1 MPVEGRGLGSGLT
14 QDVVKERRLGNLATP
29 ASVQKLQTALHAKA
43 KTEAGYRFY
52 ALYDKIYRE
61 DILAHAYAQCR
72 SNKGAP
78 GVDGQDFP
86 DVEAYGVQQWLG
98 ELAIALKEETYRP
111 DPIRRVFI
119 PKANGKL
126 RPLGISTLRDRVC
139 MTAAMLVL
147 DPIFEADL
155 PPEQYAYREGRNAQ
169 QAVIDAEETLYRG
182 HLDVVDADL
191 ADYFG
196 TIPHADLMR
205 SLARRIVDRRVLHL
219 IKMWLEC
226 AVEETDDRGR
236 KTRSTV
242 AKDSGR
248 GIPQGSP
255 ISPLLANL
263 YMRRFV
269 LGWKKLGLEER
280 LGSRIVTYADDLVIL
295 CRKGKAEEAL
305 QQLRVIIG
313 KLKLTVNEEKTRIC
327 KVPEDEFDFLGYT
340 FGRMYMRTTGTAHLG
355 LRPSKQSIRRM
366 VEKLHA
372 MTATS
377 TTWQETT
384 ELVGQLNRTLR
395 GWANYFQV
403 GTVRNAYR
411 ALDSYTATRLR
422 RWLRHKYKV
431 RRRSGGSYPL
441 PHLYG
446 HFGLVRLSR
455 LGHDVAWV
463 KA

>member
-1 MPVEGRGLGSGLT
+1 M
-14 QDVVKERRLGNLATP
+14 
-29 ASVQKLQTALHAKA
+29 ALHAKA
-43 KTEAGYRFY
+43 KAEPGFRFY
-52 ALYDKIYRE
+52 ALYDKISR
-61 DILAHAYAQCR
+61 DDVLAHAWAQCR

-78 GVDGQDFP
+78 GVDGQEFA
-86 DVEAYGVQQWLG
+86 DVEAYGVRQWLG
-98 ELAIALKEETYRP
+98 ELALALKEESYRP

-147 DPIFEADL
+147 QPIFEADL
-155 PPEQYAYREGRNAQ
+155 PPEQYAYRPGRNAQ
-169 QAVIDAEETLYRG
+169 QAALDVEETLFRG
-182 HLDVVDADL
+182 HPEVVDADL

-196 TIPHADLMR
+196 SIPHAELML

-226 AVEETDDRGR
+226 PVEETDDRGR
-236 KTRSTV
+236 KTRTTE

-269 LGWKKLGLEER
+269 LGWKKLGLDR
-280 LGSRIVTYADDLVIL
+280 SLGTRIVTYADDLVIL

-305 QQLRVIIG
+305 QRMRELMN

-327 KVPEDEFDFLGYT
+327 KVPEGTFDFLGFT
-340 FGRMYMRTTGTAHLG
+340 FGRTYSRTTGQARLG
-355 LRPSKQSIRRM
+355 LWPSKKSVRRL
-366 VEKLHA
+366 VQKLHE
-372 MTATS
+372 MTTIS
-377 TTWQETT
+377 MTWQETT
-384 ELVGQLNRTLR
+384 QMVGKLNRTLR
-395 GWANYFQV
+395 GWANYFDV
-403 GTVRNAYR
+403 GTVTRAYR
-411 ALDSYTATRLR
+411 AIDSYTVARLR
-422 RWLRHKYKV
+422 RWLRTKFK
-431 RRRSGGSYPL
+431 RRGKRGGWYPPSL
-441 PHLYG
+441 LYDRL
-446 HFGLVRLSR
+446 GLVRLTWR
-455 LGHDVAWV
+455 GRNRTWA

>member
-1 MPVEGRGLGSGLT
+1 M
-14 QDVVKERRLGNLATP
+14 
-29 ASVQKLQTALHAKA
+29 ALHAKA
-43 KTEAGYRFY
+43 KAEAGYRFY
-52 ALYDKIYRE
+52 ALYDKISRD

-78 GVDGQDFP
+78 GVDGQDFA
-86 DVEAYGVQQWLG
+86 DVEAYGVQRWLG
-98 ELAIALKEETYRP
+98 ELTLALRQETYRP

-147 DPIFEADL
+147 EPIFEADL
-155 PPEQYAYREGRNAQ
+155 PPEQYAYRPGRNAQ
-169 QAVIDAEETLYRG
+169 QAVIDVEETLFRG
-182 HLDVVDADL
+182 HPEVVDADL

-196 TIPHADLMR
+196 SIPHTELML

-226 AVEETDDRGR
+226 SVEETDERGR
-236 KTRSTV
+236 KTRTTE
-242 AKDSGR
+242 AKDQRR

-269 LGWKKLGLEER
+269 LGWKKLGLEKS
-280 LGSRIVTYADDLVIL
+280 LGTRIVTYADDLVIL
-295 CRKGKAEEAL
+295 CRKGRAEEAL
-305 QQLRVIIG
+305 QRMRELMG

-327 KVPEDEFDFLGYT
+327 KVPEGEFDFLGYT
-340 FGRMYMRTTGTAHLG
+340 FGRMYSPTTGQARLG
-355 LRPSKQSIRRM
+355 MRPSKKSIRRM
-366 VEKLHA
+366 VEKIHEL
-372 MTATS
+372 TALRTG
-377 TTWQETT
+377 WQETT
-384 ELVGQLNRTLR
+384 EMVGKLNLMLR

-403 GTVRNAYR
+403 GTVSGAYR
-411 ALDSYTATRLR
+411 ALDNYTAPRLR
-422 RWLRHKYKV
+422 RWLRNKHKV
-431 RRRSGGSYPL
+431 RKRRGGTYPL
-441 PHLYG
+441 SHLYG
-446 HFGLVRLSR
+446 YFGLVRLTNLTHGGSW
-455 LGHDVAWV
+455 A

>member
-1 MPVEGRGLGSGLT
+1 
-14 QDVVKERRLGNLATP
+14 LGNLSTP
-29 ASVQKLQTALHAKA
+29 KSVQKLQTALHAKA
-43 KTEAGYRFY
+43 KTTPGYRFY
-52 ALYDKIYRE
+52 ALYDKIARE

-72 SNKGAP
+72 SNQGAP
-78 GVDGQDFP
+78 GVDGQDFEA
-86 DVEAYGVQQWLG
+86 VEAYGVQRWLG
-98 ELAIALKEETYRP
+98 ELALALRKETYRP

-155 PPEQYAYREGRNAQ
+155 PPEQYAYRPGRNAQ
-169 QAVIDAEETLYRG
+169 QAVVEVEELLFRN
-182 HLDVVDADL
+182 HPEVVDADL

-196 TIPHADLMR
+196 SIPHADLMR

-226 AVEETDDRGR
+226 PVEETDDRGR
-236 KTRSTV
+236 KTRTTE
-242 AKDSGR
+242 AKDRRR

-255 ISPLLANL
+255 LSPLLANL

-295 CRKGKAEEAL
+295 CRRGKAEEAL
-305 QQLRVIIG
+305 PRMRELMG

-327 KVPEDEFDFLGYT
+327 KVPEGEFDFLGYT
-340 FGRMYMRTTGTAHLG
+340 FGRMYSARTG
-355 LRPSKQSIRRM
+355 LARIGYRPSKKSIRRM
-366 VEKLHA
+366 VEKIHA
-372 MTATS
+372 LTAHS
-377 TTWQETT
+377 MTWQETT
-384 ELVGQLNRTLR
+384 ELVDRLNRTLR

-403 GTVRNAYR
+403 GTVNNAYR
-411 ALDSYTATRLR
+411 ALDNYTASRLR
-422 RWLRHKYKV
+422 RWLRTKHKV
-431 RRRSGGSYPL
+431 RRRGGGSYPL
-441 PHLYG
+441 SHLYG
-446 HFGLVRLSR
+446 HFGLVRLTR
-455 LGHDVAWV
+455 LGHDVSWTTA
-463 KA
+463 